1 MFELLARCYGDLFTI
16 AALRISP
23 CHRSAFSEG
32 PPQSPRVTTTAA
44 LTHAPVSGRSAAD
57 FRGLLTEW
65 QRRRRY
71 RAELR
76 RLLSTGPHLL
86 EDIGLTVSGAA
97 REAALPFWR

>member
-32 PPQSPRVTTTAA
+32 PPQSPRVTTTA
-44 LTHAPVSGRSAAD
+44 LTHAPASGRSAAD
-57 FRGLLTEW
+57 FCGLLTEW
-65 QRRRRY
+65 RRRRRY

-86 EDIGLTVSGAA
+86 EDIGLTAAGAA

>member
-23 CHRSAFSEG
+23 SHRSAFSEG
-32 PPQSPRVTTTAA
+32 PPQSPRVTTTA
-44 LTHAPVSGRSAAD
+44 LTHAPASGRSAAD

-65 QRRRRY
+65 RRRRRY

-86 EDIGLTVSGAA
+86 EDIGLTAAAAA
-97 REAALPFWR
+97 REAARPFWR